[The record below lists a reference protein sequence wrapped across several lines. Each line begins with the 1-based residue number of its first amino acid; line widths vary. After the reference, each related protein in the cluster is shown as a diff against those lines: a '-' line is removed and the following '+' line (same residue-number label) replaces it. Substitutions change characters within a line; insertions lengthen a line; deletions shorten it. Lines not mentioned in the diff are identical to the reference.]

1 MTHSETHLNS
11 VKHHLADLLEGAVTA
26 WDVVADVTVRKD
38 RAEALVVVADGI
50 AVLVTYGQRPT
61 GDWQWALSCRDPQTE
76 QPWNRFYPSALTMLR
91 GLRAE
96 LAPDQPAFGLVITPS
111 AVSL

>member
-1 MTHSETHLNS
+1 MTQSETHLNS
-11 VKHHLADLLEGAVTA
+11 VRHHLADLLEGAVMA
-26 WDVVADVTVRKD
+26 WGVVADVTVRKD

-50 AVLVTYGQRPT
+50 TVLVTYGQRPT

-91 GLRAE
+91 GLHAK
-96 LAPDQPAFGLVITPS
+96 LAPDHPAFGLVITPS
-111 AVSL
+111 VVSL

>member
-38 RAEALVVVADGI
+38 QAEALVVVADGI
-50 AVLVTYGQRPT
+50 AVLVTYRQRPT

-76 QPWNRFYPSALTMLR
+76 QPWRRFYPSALTMLR